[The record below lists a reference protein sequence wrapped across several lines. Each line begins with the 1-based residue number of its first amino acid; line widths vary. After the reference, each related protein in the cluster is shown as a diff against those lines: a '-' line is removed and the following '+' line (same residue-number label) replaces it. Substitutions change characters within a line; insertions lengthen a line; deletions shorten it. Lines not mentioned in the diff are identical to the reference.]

1 MARAR
6 ARAVKMST
14 TSDSNDARLNFRL
27 PGNLKALIE
36 QAATELG
43 QSVTDFAISSLV
55 RDAREVLQQS
65 QRTRLTDRDRDIFL
79 AMLDKVDARP
89 NAALKAAAG
98 RYKRRFG

>member
-1 MARAR
+1 
-6 ARAVKMST
+6 MST
-14 TSDSNDARLNFRL
+14 ASDSNDARLNFRL

-43 QSVTDFAISSLV
+43 QSVTEFAVSSLV
-55 RDAREVLQQS
+55 RDAREVIQQS
-65 QRTRLTDRDRDIFL
+65 QRTRLTNRDRDIFL

-89 NAALKAAAG
+89 NVALKAAAR